1 MTTKYLIRKIN
12 QQCAELEETYTDIDE
27 AYTRFDVLKNDE
39 SYISVE
45 LFSRIM
51 HKNSPDSSKKGR

>member
-12 QQCAELEETYTDIDE
+12 QQGAELEETYTDIDE
-27 AYTRFDVLKNDE
+27 AYTRFDVLKKDE
-39 SYISVE
+39 NYIQVE

-51 HKNSPDSSKKGR
+51 HKNSPDSSQKGR